1 MREIL
6 SHRPGRI
13 FVLILALTVLGLFAI
28 TPLFSRPLMIMGWM
42 SLPFAAGIVFVL
54 IWLCAYLIYFFR
66 YWPFR

>member
-6 SHRPGRI
+6 SHRAGRI

-28 TPLFSRPLMIMGWM
+28 TPLFSKPLMIMGWM

>member
-13 FVLILALTVLGLFAI
+13 FVLILALTVLGLFGI

-54 IWLCAYLIYFFR
+54 IWLVAYLVYFFR